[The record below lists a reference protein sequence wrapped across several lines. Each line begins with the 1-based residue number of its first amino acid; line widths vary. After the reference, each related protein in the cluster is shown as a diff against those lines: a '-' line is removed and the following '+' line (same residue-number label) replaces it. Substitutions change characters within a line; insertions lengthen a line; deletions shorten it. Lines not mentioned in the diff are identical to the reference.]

1 MRALPESHFSVCFF
15 DVILRGGASDAKDL
29 VVVLAHPHYLI
40 VTTWGSF
47 RQVWSLTHFYS
58 VSYLQS
64 NIIVEGYSMCKTQIQ
79 GLRQLFQSTVSWDL
93 PAWQGTPDSDF
104 RPLGQIFFYQKQT
117 EKSCVSRQT
126 CGGPSF

>member
-47 RQVWSLTHFYS
+47 RQVWSLTHLYS
-58 VSYLQS
+58 VSYLQL
-64 NIIVEGYSMCKTQIQ
+64 NIIVELRVSMCKTQKQ
-79 GLRQLFQSTVSWDL
+79 GLCQLFQSTVSWDL
-93 PAWQGTPDSDF
+93 PAWQCTPDNDF
-104 RPLGQIFFYQKQT
+104 RPLGQIFFY
-117 EKSCVSRQT
+117 
-126 CGGPSF
+126 